1 MITASPD
8 ARITPAAETPRADWR
23 ALWRNAVTD
32 GRELLELVGLSHL
45 ADRLPAD
52 DAGFQLRVPRGF
64 VARMRRG
71 DPDDPLLLQVLPQL
85 AELDDVPG
93 YTIDAVGDM
102 DVIEAKGVL
111 HKYERRALLIA
122 SGSCALNCRYCFR
135 RHFPYAEEMAASG
148 HWREALDYLR
158 RDTSINELILSGGD
172 PLSLTTKKLAELTDQ
187 LPNLPHVTRVRIH
200 SRLPI
205 VLPERIDDEFID
217 WLAQLPLQKVVVIHA
232 NHANEFD
239 ASVDDACARLRAAG
253 ATLLNQSV
261 LLRGVN
267 DSAAAIAGLS
277 ERMFAAGVL
286 PYYLHQLDKVKGTAH
301 FEVPDAR
308 ALAIME
314 EVRGRLSGY
323 LVPRLVREISG
334 EASKTPITA

>member
-8 ARITPAAETPRADWR
+8 ARITPAADAPEADWR

-64 VARMRRG
+64 VARMRKG
-71 DPDDPLLLQVLPQL
+71 DPNDPLLLQVLPQM
-85 AELDDVPG
+85 AELEDVPG
-93 YTIDAVGDM
+93 YTLDAVGDM
-102 DVIEAKGVL
+102 EVIEAKGVL

-122 SGSCALNCRYCFR
+122 SGSCAVNCRYCFR
-135 RHFPYAEEMAASG
+135 RHFPYAEEMAASA

-158 RDTSINELILSGGD
+158 KDTSINEVILSGGD

-187 LPNLPHVTRVRIH
+187 LPNLPHIIRLRIH

-205 VLPERIDDEFID
+205 VLPERIDTGFID
-217 WLAQLPLQKVVVIHA
+217 WLAALPLQKVVVIHA

-239 ASVDDACARLRAAG
+239 ASVDDACARMRAAG

-261 LLRGVN
+261 MLRGVN
-267 DSAAAIAGLS
+267 DSAEAIADLS

-323 LVPRLVREISG
+323 LVPKLVREISG
-334 EASKTPITA
+334 EASKTPV